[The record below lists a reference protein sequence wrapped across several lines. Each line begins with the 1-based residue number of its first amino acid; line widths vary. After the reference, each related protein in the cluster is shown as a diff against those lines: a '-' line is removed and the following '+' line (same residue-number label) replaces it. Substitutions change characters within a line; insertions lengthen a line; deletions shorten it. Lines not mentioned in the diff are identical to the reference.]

1 MTFNI
6 ALHVLPDQFVK
17 QHWKW
22 RKSRWSNG
30 KRPANQPQWIWSG
43 NTLAAICVEPVMV
56 NELRLD
62 RENAWLHAIKVDAT
76 WLRISFS
83 FDWSKTSRNN
93 ETETFTLIPITR
105 WLRLLYCA
113 RNFCFFCLISTCVF
127 NVFTAKTRLSNI
139 DLGSSFVWFEA
150 VKKFRRN
157 LMRFELRPRWV
168 RRPINCLVFT

>member
-1 MTFNI
+1 M
-6 ALHVLPDQFVK
+6 AA
-17 QHWKW
+17 HWKW
-22 RKSRWSNG
+22 RKSRWLNG

-43 NTLAAICVEPVMV
+43 NSLEAICGEPVMV

-113 RNFCFFCLISTCVF
+113 VIFVSFAFISTCVF

-139 DLGSSFVWFEA
+139 DLGSSFIWFEPA
-150 VKKFRRN
+150 EEFRQN
-157 LMRFELRPRWV
+157 LMGFELRPRWV
-168 RRPINCLVFT
+168 RRPINCSVLT